1 MRKKEDENENGQTIA
16 TGSDQQRYNKDALI
30 VLSRRSNGHCGVTPN
45 GTTSSIGFGFDF
57 NCVDGNVNSK
67 EMREVNIGFNMQRK
81 V

>member
-1 MRKKEDENENGQTIA
+1 MRKKEDETDQTIV

-45 GTTSSIGFGFDF
+45 GTTSSIGF
-57 NCVDGNVNSK
+57 VNNK